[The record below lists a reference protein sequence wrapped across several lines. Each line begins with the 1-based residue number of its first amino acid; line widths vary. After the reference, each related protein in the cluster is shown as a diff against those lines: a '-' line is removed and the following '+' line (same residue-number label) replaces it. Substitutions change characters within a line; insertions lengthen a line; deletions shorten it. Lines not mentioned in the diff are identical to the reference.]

1 MIAGKG
7 VCRLFP
13 LLRARIGVRAF
24 KTTPL
29 RSSKIGPNDIVP
41 HAKDPHYIL
50 YRSPYPPPRRIEL
63 IGAEVAYAMLWFW
76 IFFRFIQDYRM
87 VFTNEWQ
94 MPTWSD
100 FTDEELGIP
109 AITEDEI
116 QEAL

>member
-1 MIAGKG
+1 
-7 VCRLFP
+7 
-13 LLRARIGVRAF
+13 
-24 KTTPL
+24 
-29 RSSKIGPNDIVP
+29 
-41 HAKDPHYIL
+41 
-50 YRSPYPPPRRIEL
+50 
-63 IGAEVAYAMLWFW
+63 MLWFW